1 MQFPGFLHLTL
12 RTDENILRLTDGL
25 EHVGAGAMGATDRM
39 EVTGM
44 HFVKVEIGGGI
55 ATIALSRGKV
65 NAINRT
71 VVDELRQCLETLSG
85 DRDLKAVVLT
95 GRGKFFSFGFDVTEF
110 LSFSKSEFTSYLTAF
125 TDLYTYLFTYPK
137 PVVAA
142 LNGHTIAGGCML
154 ALACDYRLMVAGKA
168 KISLNEITFGASVF
182 AGSTEMLR
190 FLIGSAKTTD
200 VLYSGGM
207 YSAEEALDLG
217 LVQAVSN
224 GDQLIDRARRIAA
237 DLAAKPAPAFT
248 SIKSLIR
255 KPIADE
261 MIRREAASIGE
272 FVEIWYTAE
281 TWAKI
286 QNIKIY

>member
-1 MQFPGFLHLTL
+1 
-12 RTDENILRLTDGL
+12 
-25 EHVGAGAMGATDRM
+25 M

-44 HFVKVEIGGGI
+44 HFVKVEIVGGI

-65 NAINRT
+65 NAINQT
-71 VVDELRQCLETLSG
+71 VVDEMRQCLETLAV

-110 LSFSKSEFTSYLTAF
+110 LSYTKAEFTSYLNTF

-154 ALACDYRLMVAGKA
+154 ALACDYRLMAAGKA
-168 KISLNEITFGASVF
+168 KMSLNEITFGASVF

-190 FLIGSAKTTD
+190 FLIGNAKATD
-200 VLYSGGM
+200 VLYSGAM

-217 LVQAVSN
+217 LVQAVSS

-248 SIKSLIR
+248 SIKSLLR
-255 KPIADE
+255 KPVADE
-261 MIRREAASIGE
+261 MMRREGASIGE
-272 FVEIWYTAE
+272 FVEIWYTSE

-286 QNIKIY
+286 QKIKIY